1 MPKKKKRELERK
13 GSPIIDRRVVGIKP
27 SDIAKV
33 IYNVDAYRSHVFYD
47 VSWVVPL
54 VKRRTLGREFSN
66 NWKDI
71 HRNLIKMARVTSS
84 IPGLIR
90 LARIQSYFEI
100 LWQVSV
106 PIMFIFMFV
115 SIIAPGIPI
124 IGLISPYVMIIAFT
138 SLFTGL
144 FSRFLIG
151 NRIGKRIHAFYDE
164 NPEAHKLREIEVRKT
179 VQLLIDELRRY
190 LLITG
195 EDPEDHE
202 VALGM
207 IDYQNIEITKNPKP
221 WRKYYIAKIFIDPSH
236 LE

>member
-1 MPKKKKRELERK
+1 VNFQTTGK
-13 GSPIIDRRVVGIKP
+13 
-27 SDIAKV
+27 
-33 IYNVDAYRSHVFYD
+33 IYI
-47 VSWVVPL
+47 
-54 VKRRTLGREFSN
+54 G
-66 NWKDI
+66 
-71 HRNLIKMARVTSS
+71 KMARVTSS

-106 PIMFIFMFV
+106 PIMFIFLFV
-115 SIIAPGIPI
+115 GIMAPDVPI

-151 NRIGKRIHAFYDE
+151 NRIGRSIHAYYDK
-164 NPEAHKLREIEVRKT
+164 NPDAHKLREAEVRKA
-179 VQLLIDELRRY
+179 VQLLIDELSRY

-207 IDYQNIEITKNPKP
+207 VDYQNIEVTKSPRP
-221 WRKYYIAKIFIDPSH
+221 WRKYYIVKIFIDPPPP
-236 LE
+236 E